1 VSELLE
7 MYGVSREGKY
17 RYDLEVYIITP
28 SRCSVSMHREPS
40 GRAFH
45 TVAGHTL
52 LARPTA
58 AVSYQGGRCQDV
70 VMLPHVLRLQLTNLL
85 K

>member
-1 VSELLE
+1 
-7 MYGVSREGKY
+7 
-17 RYDLEVYIITP
+17 
-28 SRCSVSMHREPS
+28 MHREPS

-58 AVSYQGGRCQDV
+58 AVSYQGGRCQHV